1 MSFITDV
8 KNTMGKVGGVIKKT
22 YGPLS
27 PLKNEMTNYTWGN
40 LRYPLD
46 VGDNNTYP
54 HTVEFQCWIPKP
66 TTTEI
71 DQSKPPSPL
80 PTSVGKRA
88 TNLAPYVINR
98 DKDSRVPTPKVNTNQ
113 AYNSR
118 LVDFTRRAEL
128 SDLIVLYNPAA
139 SWTDTVSNDYQ
150 TKSIT
155 EALGK
160 VGIVV
165 EAGSSISDAL
175 KSDKS
180 LPATAYAAAYEAI
193 AGAIG
198 KKFGMDSQIMKDV
211 GFQSQGY
218 AVNPQFEQIYGS
230 TAMREFQF
238 VFNMA
243 PRNVK
248 EAECCLDI
256 VRRFKYHASPSY
268 TGGGGRYITPPSY
281 FDIEFKYLGAQNPAM
296 PLISTCVLKQ
306 IDVNYSSGL
315 EQFASFTDGKP
326 IQITMTMQFVE
337 LEVMHKAL
345 RDMGY

>member
-1 MSFITDV
+1 MSFISDV
-8 KNTMGKVGGVIKKT
+8 KSVVGKVGGVIKRT

-27 PLKNEMTNYTWGN
+27 ALESDTKKTNFTWGN

-46 VGDNNTYP
+46 VGDNNIYP

-71 DQSKPPSPL
+71 NNSKPPSAM
-80 PTSVGKRA
+80 PTSVGKTA
-88 TNLAPYVINR
+88 TGLAARVINM
-98 DKDSRVPTPKVNTNQ
+98 KDGVPTPKVNTNQ
-113 AYNSR
+113 EYNSR
-118 LVDFTRRAEL
+118 IVDFTRRAEI

-155 EALGK
+155 DALGK
-160 VGIVV
+160 VGLFI
-165 EAGSSISDAL
+165 EAGSSVAEAY
-175 KSDKS
+175 KSEK

-193 AGAIG
+193 ADAIG
-198 KKFGMDSQIMKDV
+198 NKMGMDSQVLKDV

-218 AVNPQFEQIYGS
+218 AINPQFEQIYSS

-238 VFNMA
+238 VFNMT
-243 PRNVK
+243 PRNEK
-248 EAECCLDI
+248 EAETCLDI
-256 VRRFKYHASPSY
+256 IRRFKYHASPSY

-281 FDIEFKYLGAQNPAM
+281 FDIEFKYLGTQNKAM
-296 PLISTCVLKQ
+296 PLISTCVLQK
-306 IDVNYSSGL
+306 IDVSYAGGL
-315 EQFASFTDGKP
+315 EQFASFADGKP